1 MRIVLRAFSVAM
13 KFAAQTML
21 RFGTVASLRNST
33 GSRAARAAY
42 GRNTAKFDAAFAAPA
57 SAGRRRGGA
66 ATAAAIALMLN
77 P

>member
-1 MRIVLRAFSVAM
+1 MRIVVRAFSVAM
-13 KFAAQTML
+13 KFAAQTMQW
-21 RFGTVASLRNST
+21 FGTAASLRNPT

-42 GRNTAKFDAAFAAPA
+42 GRDIAKSDAALAAPA
-57 SAGRRRGGA
+57 NAGDA

>member
-13 KFAAQTML
+13 KFAAQTMQW
-21 RFGTVASLRNST
+21 FGTVASLRNPI

-42 GRNTAKFDAAFAAPA
+42 GRNIAKSDAALAAPA
-57 SAGRRRGGA
+57 NAGRRRGDRRRNR
-66 ATAAAIALMLN
+66 LMFN